1 MQTDFYLPAGG
12 LSTGGASYH
21 LLMLFLF
28 VLIADILNLFYSIY
42 CAITHSSGIFCL
54 RSEKGIK
61 VYIRTCVFVAKLLSF
76 LLCLSSFYVSPCPYW
91 LKIVHNYYRRLWTQH
106 TVAQDSFL
114 SSMVNKGIKMENV
127 LNHITYNMDRLWL
140 IMDILLHMDH

>member
-12 LSTGGASYH
+12 LCAGGASCH

-42 CAITHSSGIFCL
+42 CAITHSSRIFCL

-61 VYIRTCVFVAKLLSF
+61 VYICTCVFVAKLLSF
-76 LLCLSSFYVSPCPYW
+76 LLCLSCFYVSPCHYW

-106 TVAQDSFL
+106 TVAHDSFL
-114 SSMVNKGIKMENV
+114 SSMVNKVYKMVNA
-127 LNHITYNMDRLWL
+127 LNHITYNMDWLWL